1 MVKKNT
7 CVFISGQGSNLK
19 NLIFF
24 SRDNIFPIKI
34 SLVISDNK
42 NAYGLNY
49 AKKFQIPY
57 ILINTRSK
65 NYENK
70 ILSNL
75 KKYNI
80 SFICLAGYMKMI
92 SNNLIRIY
100 QKKIINIHPSLL
112 PKFKGLNT
120 FNRILKNKEKK
131 TGCTVHY
138 VNEKLDNGLI
148 INQKS
153 FYINSDDN
161 EASLKLKTQKLE
173 YPKRTAFQSLIRFAR
188 FRLLESPYFA
198 RCAFKSC
205 VQP

>member
-65 NYENK
+65 SYENK

-100 QKKIINIHPSLL
+100 RKKIINIHPSLL

-138 VNEKLDNGLI
+138 VNEKLDGGNTI
-148 INQKS
+148 IQKS
-153 FYINSDDN
+153 FFIDKKDN
-161 EASLKLKTQKLE
+161 ELDLKRKTQKLE
-173 YPKRTAFQSLIRFAR
+173 HKAFPEAIIKIFSQN
-188 FRLLESPYFA
+188 
-198 RCAFKSC
+198 
-205 VQP
+205 